1 MQLSGVTVQLWVGVP
16 CKESQDKS
24 GRSIC
29 IHSFDFSF
37 NLFVKFGCKHTRN
50 FTLDFFFGQIHI
62 QLRTRTTKGNK
73 VTLYNVVYF
82 ICIDI

>member
-50 FTLDFFFGQIHI
+50 FTLDFFFWPNTHTAKNQDN
-62 QLRTRTTKGNK
+62 KGE
-73 VTLYNVVYF
+73 
-82 ICIDI
+82 